1 MEPASLAQL
10 ERTHRRHDEVL
21 VTLLEAARRLAAGRP
36 DSTDVATV
44 HEAVAYFQ
52 RAVTRHF
59 LDEEGSIF
67 PRLSSRRPDLAPE
80 IAALSAEHP
89 GQIELQA
96 LIAAAADELD
106 TQARPAAGMALL
118 DVATRLSALH
128 RSHVAR
134 EDALFAE
141 AGRELTAQDDLD
153 IQTEME
159 TRRDREPTIPP
170 VMREVTAIIELARP
184 TKSAATKPTPAAP
197 KKIVVRKPP
206 TKTARTKA
214 APKKPAAKKKPTA
227 KKKPAPVKKPVRKKT
242 APKKRA
248 STSKRR

>member
-1 MEPASLAQL
+1 M
-10 ERTHRRHDEVL
+10 
-21 VTLLEAARRLAAGRP
+21 LLEAARRLAAGRP
-36 DSTDVATV
+36 DATDLATV

-80 IAALSAEHP
+80 LAALSAEHP

-118 DVATRLSALH
+118 DVATRLADLH

-141 AGRELTAQDDLD
+141 AGKELTAQDDLD

-170 VMREVTAIIELARP
+170 AMREVTAIVELA
-184 TKSAATKPTPAAP
+184 KATAPAP
-197 KKIVVRKPP
+197 KKLTPAPKKLAAKKLAAKSAKKPAGK
-206 TKTARTKA
+206 KTAA
-214 APKKPAAKKKPTA
+214 KKPAAKKPAAKKPAAKKTAA
-227 KKKPAPVKKPVRKKT
+227 KKKPAPVKKPARTKSAAKT
-242 APKKRA
+242 RA
-248 STSKRR
+248 ATSKRR